1 MSRPIQAH
9 IDLSALQNN
18 LRVVRRVTSSRIMAV
33 VKANAYGHG
42 LLRAAEALNEA
53 EGFALLDVR
62 DAIAL
67 REAGF
72 RQTILLLEGFF
83 TADELPLL
91 AEFRLSTVIHSLQ
104 QLAMLDAYPGRN
116 TLPVWLKINSGMNRL
131 GFAPEQVSAVMERL
145 KAHPAVGEITLMTH
159 FSHAD
164 EPEGVSEQL
173 ERFNGLTAA
182 CRAPRSLA
190 NSAAVLRYPTAHGEW
205 VRPGIMLYGAS
216 PFADTSAQQ
225 LGLLPVMTLSSE
237 IISVREL
244 KAGDRVGYA
253 GLHRADSA
261 MRIGTVACGYAD
273 GYPRHAVTNTPIL
286 VNGQRTRTLGRVSM
300 DMLSVDLSKL
310 PDADVGSRV
319 TLWGAGLPVEE
330 VASAAG
336 TISYE
341 LLCALT
347 ARVPVNYG

>member
-1 MSRPIQAH
+1 
-9 IDLSALQNN
+9 
-18 LRVVRRVTSSRIMAV
+18 MAV
-33 VKANAYGHG
+33 IKANAYGHG
-42 LLRAAEALNEA
+42 LLRAAEALDEA

-91 AEFRLSTVIHSLQ
+91 AEYELSTVIHSPQ
-104 QLAMLDAYPGRN
+104 QLAMLDAYPRRG
-116 TLPVWLKINSGMNRL
+116 TLPVWLKINTGMNRL
-131 GFAPEQVSAVMERL
+131 GFGPEQVPAVMERL
-145 KAHPAVGEITLMTH
+145 KSHPATGEVTLMTH
-159 FSHAD
+159 FAHAD
-164 EPEGVSEQL
+164 ETEGVAEQL
-173 ERFNGLTAA
+173 EHFKGLTAA
-182 CRAPRSLA
+182 YRAPRSLA
-190 NSAAVLRYPTAHGEW
+190 NSAALLRYPATHAEW

-225 LGLLPVMTLSSE
+225 LGLQPVMNLSSE
-237 IISVREL
+237 LISVCEL

-253 GLHRADSA
+253 GLFRADRS
-261 MRIGTVACGYAD
+261 MRVGTVACGYAD
-273 GYPRHAVTNTPIL
+273 GYPRHAPTGTPVL
-286 VNGQRTRTLGRVSM
+286 VAGQRTRILGRVSM
-300 DMLSVDLSKL
+300 DMLSVDLGGM
-310 PDADVGSRV
+310 PDADIGSRV

-330 VASAAG
+330 VAAAAG

-347 ARVPVNYG
+347 ARVPVVFS

>member
-1 MSRPIQAH
+1 MSRPIQAD

-18 LRVVRRVTSSRIMAV
+18 LRVVRRMASSRIMAV
-33 VKANAYGHG
+33 IKANAYGHG
-42 LLRAAEALNEA
+42 LLRAAEALDEA

-83 TADELPLL
+83 SVDELPLL
-91 AEFRLSTVIHSLQ
+91 AEYDLSSVIHNSQ
-104 QLAMLDAYPGRN
+104 QLAMLDAYPRHKS
-116 TLPVWLKINSGMNRL
+116 LRVWLKINTGMNRL
-131 GFAPEQVSAVMERL
+131 GFAPEQVPAVMEKL
-145 KAHPAVGEITLMTH
+145 KSHPAVIEVTLMTH

-164 EPEGVSEQL
+164 EPEGVAEQL
-173 ERFNGLTAA
+173 EHFKGLTSSY
-182 CRAPRSLA
+182 RAPRSLA
-190 NSAAVLRYPTAHGEW
+190 NSAAILRYPATHAEW

-225 LGLLPVMTLSSE
+225 HGLLPVMTLTSE

-253 GLHRADSA
+253 GLFRADRP

-273 GYPRHAVTNTPIL
+273 GYPRHAPSGTPIL
-286 VNGQRTRTLGRVSM
+286 VNGRRIRTLGRVSM
-300 DMLSVDLSKL
+300 DMLSVDLSEL

-341 LLCALT
+341 LMCALA
-347 ARVPVNYG
+347 ARVPVSY